1 MSTPKEHKI
10 ALLGLGYVGLPLA
23 VAFAEHYDVLG
34 FDTNAE
40 KAHRIASG
48 IDPTNELEGD
58 QLSHALT
65 TRLRISSNPSDLSA
79 CNTFIITVPTD
90 INPDKSPNLDPLIQ
104 ASRTIGQHLHPGDL
118 VIYESTTYPGCTEE
132 VCVPILEQTSGLTY
146 NQDFTVGYSP
156 ERINPGDKQRNVTNI
171 LKVTSGS
178 TKEAA
183 KEVDALYNSIITA
196 GTHLARYLWV
206 GLLLLSN
213 SVYALFEDEGA
224 RKKLNDIQDQLN
236 ALQSSIEFEIKEKFT
251 NFEKNN
257 KVDPRLINNLSEKIN
272 SLFDD
277 LAKLRGEVEVL
288 TYAVQTSE
296 ERQKVLYSELN
307 ERLQKIEENTQKI
320 ESSFKNVEPVQED
333 VPLTQN
339 NLVIQEEETVLPEI
353 APEPIPGAADL
364 PPLVDKNIEYQEF
377 EDAKKLIT
385 ATKYKEAFDAF
396 DKFIINYPASELLP
410 EAKFNLGYTQFALRN
425 YKAAI
430 NTFNKIVLDYPD
442 NPIAPNSLYQLS
454 NSQIQLT
461 RITKAKQTLRTLIK
475 KYPNAD
481 IIQSAKKRLKDLES
495 IKL

>member
-1 MSTPKEHKI
+1 MK
-10 ALLGLGYVGLPLA
+10 
-23 VAFAEHYDVLG
+23 
-34 FDTNAE
+34 
-40 KAHRIASG
+40 
-48 IDPTNELEGD
+48 
-58 QLSHALT
+58 
-65 TRLRISSNPSDLSA
+65 
-79 CNTFIITVPTD
+79 
-90 INPDKSPNLDPLIQ
+90 
-104 ASRTIGQHLHPGDL
+104 
-118 VIYESTTYPGCTEE
+118 
-132 VCVPILEQTSGLTY
+132 
-146 NQDFTVGYSP
+146 
-156 ERINPGDKQRNVTNI
+156 
-171 LKVTSGS
+171 
-178 TKEAA
+178 
-183 KEVDALYNSIITA
+183 
-196 GTHLARYLWV
+196 RYLWV

-339 NLVIQEEETVLPEI
+339 NLAIQEEEAVLPEI

-364 PPLVDKNIEYQEF
+364 PSLVDKNIEYQEF

-385 ATKYKEAFDAF
+385 ATKYKEAFDAL